1 MSECQACVTDCDRA
15 LMFDPTHVKA
25 TVRRALANEYLE
37 KYDRAARDFETASRL
52 DPGNAIAREGSR
64 RVAPF
69 L

>member
-37 KYDRAARDFETASRL
+37 STIARRAISRRRRGL
-52 DPGNAIAREGSR
+52 DPETQSRARGSR